1 MRTAALAP
9 LTLAACLALFACD
22 KPPPA
27 QAEAPPRPVRVQAVA
42 FTEPRTT
49 LTYSGTVQARRQ
61 ADLAFRVGGKI
72 VARSVD
78 LGVRVHAGDVL
89 ARLDP
94 ADLTLAAEAAQNA
107 MAAAAADATNARLEF
122 QRYENLGRKSPS
134 FLASEREKR
143 VAANVMAN
151 ARLAQ
156 AQRQYALALSQQN
169 YGTLYADTD
178 GVVVALP
185 AEIGQ
190 VVAAGQ
196 TVMTLAQTAETEVLI
211 DLPENRLPELR
222 AADEI
227 AIVPWSDPSRSLAG
241 QIREVA
247 ARADPASRT
256 FAVRIALRDAD
267 EQLALGG
274 TATVRLT
281 GRGVGPVAV
290 LPAAALG
297 DCGGSPCVWVLD
309 EPRGHVSPRP
319 VKVAAFQGDQVA
331 IASGLQ
337 SGEQVVTA
345 GVTQLDPALSVVAWA
360 GAQR

>member
-1 MRTAALAP
+1 MRTAAL
-9 LTLAACLALFACD
+9 LACFALFACD
-22 KPPPA
+22 KPAPT

-42 FTEPRTT
+42 FTEPRET
-49 LTYSGTVQARRQ
+49 LTYSGTMQARRQ

-72 VARSVD
+72 IARPVD
-78 LGVRVHAGDVL
+78 LGVRVHAGDAL

-94 ADLTLAAEAAQNA
+94 ADLTLSAEAAQNA

-122 QRYENLGRKSPS
+122 QRYENLGRSSPS

-143 VAANVMAN
+143 VAANMMAN

-156 AQRQYALALSQQN
+156 AQRQYALALSQRN
-169 YGTLYADTD
+169 YGTLFADAD
-178 GVVVALP
+178 GVVVGLP
-185 AEIGQ
+185 VEIGQ
-190 VVAAGQ
+190 VVSPGQ
-196 TVMTLAQTAETEVLI
+196 TVMTVAQTAETEVLV
-211 DLPENRLPELR
+211 DVPENRLPELR

-227 AIVPWSDPSRSLAG
+227 KVVPWSDPSHAFTG
-241 QIREVA
+241 HVREVA

-256 FAVRIALRDAD
+256 FAVRIAVQAPG

-281 GRGVGPVAV
+281 GRGAGPVAI

-297 DCGGSPCVWVLD
+297 DCDGKPCVWVLD
-309 EPRGHVSPRP
+309 EGQNRAVPRP
-319 VKVAAFQGDQVA
+319 VTVAAYREDHVA

-337 SGEQVVTA
+337 AGEQVVTA
-345 GVTQLDPALSVVAWA
+345 GVTQLDPALTVVAWG

>member
-1 MRTAALAP
+1 MRTAAL
-9 LTLAACLALFACD
+9 LACLALLACD
-22 KPPPA
+22 KPSPA
-27 QAEAPPRPVRVQAVA
+27 PSAAAPRPVRVQAVT
-42 FTEPRTT
+42 FTEPRAT

-61 ADLAFRVGGKI
+61 ADLAFRVGGKV
-72 VARSVD
+72 VARAVD
-78 LGVRVHAGDVL
+78 LGARVHAGDVL

-94 ADLTLAAEAAQNA
+94 ADLALAAGAAQNA

-122 QRYENLGRKSPS
+122 QRYENLGRASPS

-143 VAANVMAN
+143 VAANMVAN
-151 ARLAQ
+151 ARLSQ

-169 YGTLYADTD
+169 YGSLFADAD

-185 AEIGQ
+185 VEIGQ
-190 VVAAGQ
+190 VVTSGQ
-196 TVMTLAQTAETEVLI
+196 TILTLAQTAETEVLV

-227 AIVPWSDPSRSLAG
+227 TVVPWSDPARTYAG
-241 QIREVA
+241 RVREVA

-256 FAVRIALRDAD
+256 FAVRIAVQAPG

-281 GRGVGPVAV
+281 GRGAGPVAI

-297 DCGGSPCVWVLD
+297 DCDGKPCVWVFD
-309 EPRGHVSPRP
+309 EQQGRAAPRP
-319 VKVAAFQGDQVA
+319 VTVAAFQEDRVA
-331 IASGLQ
+331 IAAGLQ
-337 SGEQVVTA
+337 AGDQVVTA
-345 GVTQLDPALSVVAWA
+345 GVTQLDPDLSVVAWG

>member
-1 MRTAALAP
+1 MRTAAL
-9 LTLAACLALFACD
+9 LACLALFACD
-22 KPPPA
+22 KPAPTHS
-27 QAEAPPRPVRVQAVA
+27 EAPPRPVRVQSVA
-42 FTEPRTT
+42 FTEPRAF

-78 LGVRVHAGDVL
+78 LGARVHAGDVL
-89 ARLDP
+89 AQLDP
-94 ADLTLAAEAAQNA
+94 ADLLLAAEAAQNA

-122 QRYENLGRKSPS
+122 QRYENLGRSSPS

-143 VAANVMAN
+143 VAANMMAN

-156 AQRQYALALSQQN
+156 AQRQYALALSQKN
-169 YGTLYADTD
+169 YGTLFADAD

-185 AEIGQ
+185 VEVGQ
-190 VVAAGQ
+190 VVSPGQ
-196 TVMTLAQTAETEVLI
+196 TVMTVAQTAETEVLL

-227 AIVPWSDPSRSLAG
+227 TVSPWSDPSRSFAG
-241 QIREVA
+241 QVREVA

-256 FAVRIALRDAD
+256 FAVRIAVQAPG

-274 TATVRLT
+274 TATVRLA
-281 GRGVGPVAV
+281 GRGAGPVAI
-290 LPAAALG
+290 LPASALG
-297 DCGGSPCVWVLD
+297 DCDGKPCVWVL
-309 EPRGHVSPRP
+309 EGGQKRAAPRP
-319 VKVAAFQGDQVA
+319 VTVAAYQEDHVA
-331 IASGLQ
+331 ISAGLQ
-337 SGEQVVTA
+337 AGEQVVTA
-345 GVTQLDPALSVVAWA
+345 GVTQLDPNLTVVAWE

>member
-1 MRTAALAP
+1 MRTAAL
-9 LTLAACLALFACD
+9 LVCLALLACD
-22 KPPPA
+22 KPLPA
-27 QAEAPPRPVRVQAVA
+27 QVETPPRPVRVQTVV
-42 FTEPRTT
+42 FTEPRAT

-61 ADLAFRVGGKI
+61 ADLAFRVGGK
-72 VARSVD
+72 VTARPVD
-78 LGVRVHAGDVL
+78 LGARVHAGDVL

-94 ADLTLAAEAAQNA
+94 ADLVLSAEAAQNA
-107 MAAAAADATNARLEF
+107 MAAAVADATNARLEF
-122 QRYENLGRKSPS
+122 QRYENLGRASPA

-143 VAANVMAN
+143 VAANMMAN

-156 AQRQYALALSQQN
+156 SQRQYALALSQQN
-169 YGTLYADTD
+169 YGTLLADTD

-185 AEIGQ
+185 VEIGQ

-196 TVMTLAQTAETEVLI
+196 SVMTLAQTAETEVLV

-227 AIVPWSDPSRSLAG
+227 AVVPWSDPALSLVG
-241 QIREVA
+241 QVREVA

-256 FAVRIALRDAD
+256 FAVRIAVRNAGDELR
-267 EQLALGG
+267 LGG
-274 TATVRLT
+274 TATVRLS
-281 GRGVGPVAV
+281 GHGSGPVAI

-297 DCGGSPCVWVLD
+297 DCDGKPCVWVLD
-309 EPRGHVSPRP
+309 EQRGRAVPRP
-319 VKVAAFQGDQVA
+319 VAVAAFQDDHVA

-337 SGEQVVTA
+337 PGDQVVTA
-345 GVTQLDPALSVVAWA
+345 GVTQLDPALAVVAWA